1 MPRITAKRKERVI
14 EKDGK
19 KVTEPA
25 YSVAANIDFGSTLE
39 ETVAK
44 FGESTVH
51 KQAVAAMTVAFQG
64 WLRSQGS
71 QGKNPTEIQAG
82 ADAWK
87 PGERKAGKSP
97 QEKLKDILSSMS
109 PEDRAAV
116 LKEYKPKAA

>member
-1 MPRITAKRKERVI
+1 MPRITAKRKERVV

-25 YSVAANIDFGSTLE
+25 YSVAANIDFGANLE
-39 ETVAK
+39 ATVAK
-44 FGESTVH
+44 FGESVVH

-71 QGKNPTEIQAG
+71 QGKNPQEIQAG

-87 PGERKAGKSP
+87 PGERKAGKTP
-97 QEKLKDILSSMS
+97 QERLKELLDAMS

-116 LKEYKPKAA
+116 LKEHKAKAA